1 MKIIERIKQF
11 IWWHCPFAWRD
22 ELLSV
27 EETLLELIEANQEYE
42 LLMRNDLRL
51 MFDAMNKMNE
61 KKPVEKKKTETGHMF
76 G

>member
-1 MKIIERIKQF
+1 MKILERIKQF
-11 IWWHCPFAWRD
+11 IWWYCPFAWRD

-27 EETLLELIEANQEYE
+27 EETLLELVAANQEYE

-51 MFDAMNKMNE
+51 MFNAMNKMNE
-61 KKPVEKKKTETGHMF
+61 KKPVEKTEEKNDFMF